1 MKHLVIVESPAKAK
15 TIEKYLGKDFT
26 VRSSFGH
33 IRDLPK
39 KGMGI
44 DLTSFTPA
52 YEVSADKKTVVS
64 ELKKLAKTADTV
76 WLATDED
83 REGEAIA
90 WHLAQAL
97 SLPVDSTK
105 RIVFHEITKPA
116 IEHAVSHPRTLDL
129 HLVDAQQARRVVDRL
144 VGFEL
149 SPVLWKKVR
158 TGLSAGRVQSVAVR
172 LIVEREREIQSFQPQ
187 ASFRLTASL
196 LADNLAFAAKR
207 NKDLADQAAAEQFL
221 QALAKSTFT
230 VAGLEAKPAS
240 RSPRPPFTTSTLQQ
254 EAAQKLGFS
263 VKQTMSVAQ
272 RLYESGKI
280 TYMRTD
286 SVNLSDIA
294 LGQAGNVIRERFG
307 AEYHQVR
314 KYKTK
319 SAGAQEAH
327 EAIRP
332 TDLSK
337 DMVDGERN
345 EQRLYQLIWKRTLA
359 SQMAEAKFERTT
371 AEITISALPN
381 EVLIAKGEV
390 LLFDGFIRAYDDR
403 SDDDEANDEGRL
415 PPMQVGQTIQLQ
427 AAMAKETFSRPPARF
442 HEAALVKALEE
453 MGIGRPST
461 YAPTISTVQDR
472 GYVVKEDR
480 EGTPRQLVLLA
491 LESGQVTKTTQTE
504 MTGSEKNKL
513 FPTDIAGIVTDF
525 LIAHFPEVIDY
536 QFTARMEDRFDT
548 VAEGKAEWR
557 ATVAQFYQTFH
568 AQVSDAET
576 ISRAEVSQA
585 RVLGVDPVSGK
596 PVLVRMGRF
605 GAFAQL
611 GGNEEETGEKP
622 AYASLRNTQRM
633 DTIKLEEA
641 LDLFKLPRD
650 LGNTTDI
657 LSAYSADGT
666 LFAVEA
672 GTPLVVKRGPF
683 GLYIQAGKLNVT
695 LKGFDPLDITLEE
708 ASALVQAKLT
718 QEANKVVKKFE
729 GSDVQILNGQWGPY
743 IADTV
748 NKINAKIAKTENP
761 HDLTLEECLRRL
773 AETPSKP
780 IKGRG
785 KKAAPAAKKATSK
798 TTTKKAAAVSVTSE
812 SAPKKTATKAKAT
825 TKKTAS
831 KTETPSSA
839 AAPKVTRKRKTT
851 AQTEGE

>member
-172 LIVEREREIQSFQPQ
+172 LIVEREREIQAFQPQ

-345 EQRLYQLIWKRTLA
+345 EQRLYQLIWQRTLA
-359 SQMAEAKFERTT
+359 SQMSDAKFERTT

-381 EVLIAKGEV
+381 EALIAKGEV

-403 SDDDEANDEGRL
+403 SEDDDKDEGRL

-504 MTGSEKNKL
+504 ITGSEKNKL

-557 ATVAQFYQTFH
+557 ETVAQFYAPFH
-568 AQVSDAET
+568 AQVEAAEN

-596 PVLVRMGRF
+596 PVSVRMGRF

-708 ASALVQAKLT
+708 ASALVQAKLE

-729 GSDVQILNGQWGPY
+729 GSDIQILNGQWGPY

-780 IKGRG
+780 IRGRG
-785 KKAAPAAKKATSK
+785 KKAAPAAKKAASK

-825 TKKTAS
+825 TKKAAS

>member
-52 YEVSADKKTVVS
+52 YEVSADKKSVVS
-64 ELKKLAKTADTV
+64 ELKKLAKEVDTV

-97 SLPVDSTK
+97 NLDVSTTK

-116 IEHAVSHPRTLDL
+116 IEKAVTHPRTLDVN
-129 HLVDAQQARRVVDRL
+129 LVDAQQARRVVDRL

-172 LIVEREREIQSFQPQ
+172 LIVEREREIQSFQAQ

-196 LADNLAFAAKR
+196 LANQQAFAAKR
-207 NKDLADQAAAEQFL
+207 NKDLNDQASAEAFL
-221 QALAKSTFT
+221 QALSNARLT
-230 VAGLEAKPAS
+230 VTSLEAKPAS

-263 VKQTMSVAQ
+263 VKQTMTIAQ

-294 LGQAGNVIRERFG
+294 LGQAGNVIRDRFG
-307 AEYHQVR
+307 DQYHQVR

-359 SQMAEAKFERTT
+359 SQMSEAKFERTT
-371 AEITISALPN
+371 AEIAMSNLTN
-381 EVLIAKGEV
+381 EFLVAKGEV

-403 SDDDEANDEGRL
+403 QDDDEANDEGRL

-427 AAMAKETFSRPPARF
+427 AAMAKETFSRAPARF

-480 EGTPRQLVLLA
+480 EGTPRQFCVLT
-491 LESGQVTKTTQTE
+491 LENGHLKQAEQTE

-525 LIAHFPEVIDY
+525 LIAHFPEVVDY

-557 ATVAQFYQTFH
+557 ETVAQFYQPFH
-568 AQVSDAET
+568 HQVEAAET
-576 ISRAEVSQA
+576 ISRSEVSQA
-585 RVLGVDPVSGK
+585 RELGVDPVSGK

-611 GGNEEETGEKP
+611 GGNEEDTGEKP
-622 AYASLRNTQRM
+622 VYASLRSTQRM

-641 LDLFKLPRD
+641 LDLFKLPRE
-650 LGNTTDI
+650 LGATTDI
-657 LSAYSADGT
+657 LSAYSSDGS
-666 LFAVEA
+666 LFAVES

-708 ASALVQAKLT
+708 ASALVQAKLE

-729 GSDVQILNGQWGPY
+729 GSDIQILNGQWGPY

-748 NKINAKIAKTENP
+748 NKVNAKIAKTENA
-761 HDLTLEECLRRL
+761 HDLTLEECIRRL
-773 AETPSKP
+773 AEAPSKP
-780 IKGRG
+780 MRGRG
-785 KKAAPAAKKATSK
+785 KAAAKAPAKKTATAKKAPAAKKVVASNEGTEVSVAKPKATRKKAVVSESEGAVVKPK
-798 TTTKKAAAVSVTSE
+798 TTR
-812 SAPKKTATKAKAT
+812 
-825 TKKTAS
+825 
-831 KTETPSSA
+831 
-839 AAPKVTRKRKTT
+839 TRKKVETT
-851 AQTEGE
+851 

>member
-1 MKHLVIVESPAKAK
+1 MKHLVIVESPAKAR

-44 DLTSFTPA
+44 DLSSFTPE
-52 YEVSADKKTVVS
+52 YEVSADKKSVVS
-64 ELKKLAKTADTV
+64 ELKKLAKEADSV

-97 SLPVDSTK
+97 KLDVNTTK

-116 IEHAVSHPRTLDL
+116 IEQAVANPRTLDL

-172 LIVEREREIQSFQPQ
+172 LIVEREREIQQFTPT
-187 ASFRLTASL
+187 ASFKLSANL
-196 LADNLAFAAKR
+196 MVDNQAFAAKR
-207 NKDLADQAAAEQFL
+207 NKDLADEQSALNFL
-221 QALAKSTFT
+221 QALQHATLT
-230 VAGLEAKPAS
+230 VSSIEAKPAS

-263 VKQTMSVAQ
+263 VKQTMTIAQ

-286 SVNLSDIA
+286 SVNLSDLA
-294 LGQAGNVIRERFG
+294 LGQAGNVIRDRFG
-307 AEYHQVR
+307 DNYHQMR

-337 DMVDGERN
+337 EMIDGERN
-345 EQRLYQLIWKRTLA
+345 EQRLYQLIWQRTLA
-359 SQMAEAKFERTT
+359 SQMSDAKFERTT
-371 AEITISALPN
+371 VDIAISSLPN
-381 EVLIAKGEV
+381 DTLTAKGEV
-390 LLFDGFIRAYDDR
+390 LLFDGFLRAYDDR
-403 SDDDEANDEGRL
+403 NDEDEANDDGRL
-415 PPMQVGQTIQLQ
+415 PPMQVGQTLHLQ
-427 AAMAKETFSRPPARF
+427 AAMARETFSRAPARY
-442 HEAALVKALEE
+442 HEASLVRALEE

-461 YAPTISTVQDR
+461 YAPTISTIQER

-480 EGTPRQLVLLA
+480 EGTPRAYRLLTLA
-491 LESGQVTKTTQTE
+491 DGQIQTDTLHE
-504 MTGSEKNKL
+504 NTGSEKNKL

-525 LIAHFPEVIDY
+525 LIVHFPEVIDY
-536 QFTARMEDRFDT
+536 HFTARMEANFDNIAAGQAQWQES
-548 VAEGKAEWR
+548 VQ
-557 ATVAQFYQTFH
+557 QFYLPFH
-568 AQVSDAET
+568 AQVEAAES
-576 ISRAEVSQA
+576 ISRAEVAQA
-585 RVLGVDPVSGK
+585 RELGVDPVSGK
-596 PVLVRMGRF
+596 PVSVRMGRY

-622 AYASLRNTQRM
+622 VYASLRNTQRM

-641 LDLFKLPRD
+641 LDLFKLPRE
-650 LGNTTDI
+650 LGNTPEL
-657 LSAYSADGT
+657 LSAYSSDGT

-672 GTPLVVKRGPF
+672 GTPIWVKRGPF
-683 GLYIQAGKLNVT
+683 GLYIQAGKLNVP

-708 ASALVQAKLT
+708 ALALVQAKLE
-718 QEANKVVKKFE
+718 QEANKVIRKFE
-729 GSDVQILNGQWGPY
+729 GSDIQILNGQWGPY

-748 NKINAKIAKTENP
+748 KKINAKIAKTENP
-761 HDLTLEECLRRL
+761 HNLTLEECQRRL
-773 AETPSKP
+773 AEAPSKP
-780 IKGRG
+780 VRGR
-785 KKAAPAAKKATSK
+785 AKTATK
-798 TTTKKAAAVSVTSE
+798 TTTK
-812 SAPKKTATKAKAT
+812 T
-825 TKKTAS
+825 T
-831 KTETPSSA
+831 TE
-839 AAPKVTRKRKTT
+839 KRQQKQLRQKRK
-851 AQTEGE
+851 QTKRK

>member
-97 SLPVDSTK
+97 NLPVDSTK

-172 LIVEREREIQSFQPQ
+172 LIVEREREIQAFQPQ

-294 LGQAGNVIRERFG
+294 LGQAGHVIRERFG

-337 DMVDGERN
+337 DMIDGERN

-371 AEITISALPN
+371 AEIAISALPN

-403 SDDDEANDEGRL
+403 SDEDETNDEGRL

-557 ATVAQFYQTFH
+557 ETVAQFYQSFH
-568 AQVSDAET
+568 LQVESAET

-596 PVLVRMGRF
+596 PVSVRMGRF

-641 LDLFKLPRD
+641 LDLFKLPRE
-650 LGNTTDI
+650 LGSTTDI

-718 QEANKVVKKFE
+718 QEANKVVKRFE
-729 GSDVQILNGQWGPY
+729 GSDIQILNGQWGPY

-748 NKINAKIAKTENP
+748 NKVNAKIAKTENP

-773 AETPSKP
+773 AEAPSKP
-780 IKGRG
+780 IRGRA

-798 TTTKKAAAVSVTSE
+798 TTTKKAATVSVTSE
-812 SAPKKTATKAKAT
+812 SAPKKTATKAKAA
-825 TKKTAS
+825 TKKVAS
-831 KTETPSSA
+831 KTEAPSTA
-839 AAPKVTRKRKTT
+839 AEPKVTRKRKTI

>member
-26 VRSSFGH
+26 VKSSFGH

-44 DLTSFTPA
+44 DLTTFTPD
-52 YEVSADKKTVVS
+52 YEVSADKKSVVS
-64 ELKKLAKTADTV
+64 ELKKLAKDCDQV

-97 SLPVDSTK
+97 KLDVNTTK

-116 IEHAVSHPRTLDL
+116 IEKAVAQPRTLDL
-129 HLVDAQQARRVVDRL
+129 HLVNAQQARRVVDRL

-172 LIVEREREIQSFQPQ
+172 LIVEREREIQQFVPES
-187 ASFRLTASL
+187 AFRLTAGL
-196 LADNLAFAAKR
+196 KADGQAFSAKR
-207 NKDLADQAAAEQFL
+207 TKELSDSSHAQRYL
-221 QALAKSTFT
+221 QALAEARLRVES
-230 VAGLEAKPAS
+230 LEAKPAS
-240 RSPRPPFTTSTLQQ
+240 RSPRAPFTTSTLQQ

-263 VKQTMSVAQ
+263 VKQTMTIAQ

-286 SVNLSDIA
+286 SVNLSDVA
-294 LGQAGNVIRERFG
+294 LAQATSVIKARFG
-307 AEYHQVR
+307 DQYHQFR

-332 TDLSK
+332 TDLSR

-359 SQMAEAKFERTT
+359 SQMADAKFERTT
-371 AEITISALPN
+371 AEISISTMQDEHLT
-381 EVLIAKGEV
+381 AKGEV

-403 SDDDEANDEGRL
+403 AEDESEEGRL
-415 PPMQVGQTIQLQ
+415 PPMQVGQSIQLT
-427 AAMAKETFSRPPARF
+427 AAMAKETFSRAPARY
-442 HEAALVKALEE
+442 HEAGLVKALEE

-461 YAPTISTVQDR
+461 YAPTISTVQER

-480 EGTPRQLVLLA
+480 EGTPRNIQVLS
-491 LESGQVTKTTQTE
+491 LEQGRITQTQLTE
-504 MTGSEKNKL
+504 MAGSEKNKL
-513 FPTDIAGIVTDF
+513 FPTDIAGIVNDF
-525 LIAHFPEVIDY
+525 LVAHFPEVVDY
-536 QFTARMEDRFDT
+536 HFTARMEQTFDT
-548 VAEGKAEWR
+548 IAEGQADWKASVE
-557 ATVAQFYQTFH
+557 QFYKPFH
-568 AQVSDAET
+568 GQVESAEA

-585 RVLGVDPVSGK
+585 RLLGADPATGK
-596 PVLVRMGRF
+596 NIYVRMGRF
-605 GAFAQL
+605 GAFVQL
-611 GGNEEETGEKP
+611 GENEEDSGEKP
-622 AYASLRNTQRM
+622 VYASLRGSQRL

-641 LDLFKLPRD
+641 LDLFKLPRH
-650 LGNTTDI
+650 LGSAPEL
-657 LSAYSADGT
+657 LSAYSSDGS
-666 LFAVEA
+666 LFSVDA
-672 GTPLVVKRGPF
+672 GTEILVKRGPF
-683 GLYIQAGKLNVT
+683 GVYIQAGSLNVT
-695 LKGFDPLDITLEE
+695 LKGFDPLEISLED
-708 ASALVQAKLT
+708 ALALIQAKLA

-729 GSDVQILNGQWGPY
+729 GSDIQILNGQWGPY

-761 HDLTLEECLRRL
+761 NDLTLEECLRRL
-773 AETPSKP
+773 AENPSKP
-780 IKGRG
+780 RGRAG
-785 KKAAPAAKKATSK
+785 AKKAS
-798 TTTKKAAAVSVTSE
+798 TKVST
-812 SAPKKTATKAKAT
+812 KAT
-825 TKKTAS
+825 TKASTKTAKS
-831 KTETPSSA
+831 ASNAASDDAGVSTPAKPRASQKKLANAESA
-839 AAPKVTRKRKTT
+839 TVEKPKAPRARKTK
-851 AQTEGE
+851 EEDVPF

>member
-44 DLTSFTPA
+44 DLQSFTPA
-52 YEVSADKKTVVS
+52 YEVSADKKSVVS
-64 ELKKLAKTADTV
+64 ELKKLAKEADTV

-97 SLPVDSTK
+97 NLPVDSTK

-116 IEHAVSHPRTLDL
+116 IEQAVTNPRTLDV

-172 LIVEREREIQSFQPQ
+172 LIVEREREIQAFQAQ

-207 NKDLADQAAAEQFL
+207 NKDLADQTAAESFL
-221 QALAKSTFT
+221 QALSRSSLT
-230 VAGLEAKPAS
+230 VTSLEAKPAS

-263 VKQTMSVAQ
+263 VKQTMTIAQ

-286 SVNLSDIA
+286 SVNLSDLA
-294 LGQAGNVIRERFG
+294 LGQAGNVIRDRFG
-307 AEYHQVR
+307 EHYHQVR

-371 AEITISALPN
+371 AEISISELPN
-381 EVLIAKGEV
+381 ESLVAKGEV

-403 SDDDEANDEGRL
+403 SEDDDKDEGRL

-427 AAMAKETFSRPPARF
+427 AAMAKETFTRPPARF

-480 EGTPRQLVLLA
+480 EGTPRQLTLLS
-491 LESGQVTKTTQTE
+491 LEAGQISQTE
-504 MTGSEKNKL
+504 QTELTGSEKNKL

-557 ATVAQFYQTFH
+557 ETVAQFYQPFH
-568 AQVSDAET
+568 TQVEAAEH
-576 ISRAEVSQA
+576 ILRAEVSQA
-585 RVLGVDPVSGK
+585 RELGVDPVSGK
-596 PVLVRMGRF
+596 PVSVRMGRF

-622 AYASLRNTQRM
+622 VYASLRNTQRM

-650 LGNTTDI
+650 LGATTDI
-657 LSAYSADGT
+657 LSAYSSDGT

-708 ASALVQAKLT
+708 ASALVQAKLE

-729 GSDVQILNGQWGPY
+729 GSDIQILNGQWGPY

-748 NKINAKIAKTENP
+748 NKVNAKIAKTENP

-773 AETPSKP
+773 AEAPSKP
-780 IKGRG
+780 MRGRG
-785 KKAAPAAKKATSK
+785 KTAAKAPA
-798 TTTKKAAAVSVTSE
+798 KKAAA
-812 SAPKKTATKAKAT
+812 PKKAST
-825 TKKTAS
+825 TKKTTAKAS
-831 KTETPSSA
+831 SDAAEAATTKPKT
-839 AAPKVTRKRKTT
+839 TRKKAVAVEGEALAAKPKTT
-851 AQTEGE
+851 RARKKVESE

>member
-172 LIVEREREIQSFQPQ
+172 LIVEREREIQAFQPQ

-345 EQRLYQLIWKRTLA
+345 EQRLYQLIWQRTLA
-359 SQMAEAKFERTT
+359 SQMSDAKFERTT

-381 EVLIAKGEV
+381 EALIAKGEV
-390 LLFDGFIRAYDDR
+390 SLFDGFIRAYDDR
-403 SDDDEANDEGRL
+403 SEDDDKDEGRL

-504 MTGSEKNKL
+504 ITGSEKNKL

-557 ATVAQFYQTFH
+557 ETVAQFYAPFH
-568 AQVSDAET
+568 AQVEAAEN

-596 PVLVRMGRF
+596 PVSVRMGRF

-708 ASALVQAKLT
+708 ASALVQAKLE

-729 GSDVQILNGQWGPY
+729 GSDIQILNGQWGPY

-780 IKGRG
+780 IRGRG
-785 KKAAPAAKKATSK
+785 KKAAPAAKKAASK

-825 TKKTAS
+825 TKKAAS

>member
-44 DLTSFTPA
+44 DLSTLTPD
-52 YEVSADKKTVVS
+52 YEISADKKSVVS
-64 ELKKLAKTADTV
+64 ELKKLAKESDAV

-97 SLPVDSTK
+97 SLDVGTTK
-105 RIVFHEITKPA
+105 RIVFHEITKTA
-116 IEHAVSHPRTLDL
+116 IEHAVAHPRTLDVN
-129 HLVDAQQARRVVDRL
+129 LVNAQQARRVVDRL

-172 LIVEREREIQSFQPQ
+172 MIVEREREIQAFNATS
-187 ASFRLTASL
+187 AFRMTASL
-196 LADNLAFAAKR
+196 MADNQSFSAKR
-207 NKDLADQAAAEQFL
+207 NKDLADAIAAESFL
-221 QALAKSTFT
+221 QALAKATLT
-230 VAGLEAKPAS
+230 VTNVEAKPAS

-286 SVNLSDIA
+286 SVNLSDLA

-307 AEYHQVR
+307 DNYHQVR

-332 TDLSK
+332 TDFSRE
-337 DMVDGERN
+337 MVDGERN
-345 EQRLYQLIWKRTLA
+345 EQRLYQLIWKRALA

-371 AEITISALPN
+371 ADIAISTLPA
-381 EVLIAKGEV
+381 ESLIAKGEV

-403 SDDDEANDEGRL
+403 AEDESEEGRL
-415 PPMQVGQTIQLQ
+415 PPMTAGQVLTLQ
-427 AAMAKETFSRPPARF
+427 AAMAKETFSRAPARY
-442 HEAALVKALEE
+442 HEAGLVKALEE

-461 YAPTISTVQDR
+461 YAPTISTVQER

-480 EGTPRQLVLLA
+480 EGAPRALQLIS
-491 LESGQVTKTTQTE
+491 LEAGKISHETLSE
-504 MTGSEKNKL
+504 MAGGEKNKL

-525 LIAHFPEVIDY
+525 LIAHFPEVIDLH
-536 QFTARMEDRFDT
+536 FTARMEATFDT
-548 VAEGKAEWR
+548 IAEGQAEWK
-557 ATVAQFYQTFH
+557 ATVEHFYKPFH
-568 AQVSDAET
+568 GQVEAAEH

-585 RVLGVDPVSGK
+585 RELGADPVSGK
-596 PVLVRMGRF
+596 PISVRMGRF
-605 GAFAQL
+605 GAFVQL
-611 GGNEEETGEKP
+611 GANEEETGEKP
-622 AYASLRNTQRM
+622 VYASLRGTQRM
-633 DTIKLEEA
+633 DTIKLEDA

-650 LGNTTDI
+650 LGVAPEM
-657 LSAYSADGT
+657 LSAYSTDGS

-672 GTPLVVKRGPF
+672 GAPIWVKRGPF

-695 LKGFDPLDITLEE
+695 LKGFDPLEITLEE
-708 ASALVQAKLT
+708 ALALVQAKLE

-729 GSDVQILNGQWGPY
+729 GTDIQILNGQWGPY

-748 NKINAKIAKTENP
+748 NKVNAKIAKGENP
-761 HDLTLEECLRRL
+761 HDLTLEECQRRL
-773 AETPSKP
+773 IEAPSKP
-780 IKGRG
+780 MRGRG
-785 KKAAPAAKKATSK
+785 KTAAKKPAAT
-798 TTTKKAAAVSVTSE
+798 
-812 SAPKKTATKAKAT
+812 TKAKAT
-825 TKKTAS
+825 PSEKKPAA
-831 KTETPSSA
+831 KKP
-839 AAPKVTRKRKTT
+839 AAPKKATTTTEESPKKAVRKPAKPKTP
-851 AQTEGE
+851 